1 MKKLK
6 WLFIPSIILIFLT
19 GCFAIPIGDGK
30 KVKLSKSGI
39 TFIDEDGKEASLS
52 VDTDE
57 GSIHFSG
64 PDNENLSFGAN
75 VDLPDDFPDAIPLA
89 EDAFIYTSSS
99 KGDTVLVLYETGL
112 SFKDILQIYE
122 DFYKNYGFDS
132 VDKQEA
138 TLGEGNI
145 RLMFTGYKDGE
156 LINTVLTHVKQEK
169 KRQVQIQISED
180 PFYEPSEDED

>member
-1 MKKLK
+1 MLY
-6 WLFIPSIILIFLT
+6 FF
-19 GCFAIPIGDGK
+19 FQA
-30 KVKLSKSGI
+30 
-39 TFIDEDGKEASLS
+39 EDGIRDGHVTGVQTCA
-52 VDTDE
+52 
-57 GSIHFSG
+57 
-64 PDNENLSFGAN
+64 
-75 VDLPDDFPDAIPLA
+75 LPI
-89 EDAFIYTSSS
+89 
-99 KGDTVLVLYETGL
+99 LVLYETGL